1 MVRIAPRSNRV
12 VIALAGVLLA
22 AVAVLSTGLAERNG
36 GEPTSSQR
44 VTSLSLSGPFT
55 VDEFGRPQPAPVP
68 VVSAQPSGPVLPTP
82 VMPPADPYA
91 PEDVFVIGTIEIP
104 ALGLAAPLHHGV
116 TLNAIDR
123 GPSHWPGTALPGEL
137 GNVVVAGH
145 RVTRGGPF
153 RHIDKL
159 VPGDQVI
166 FTVDGRRSVYRV
178 TGHEVVTPD
187 AMRIVDQTP
196 AYTGTLFACHP
207 PGSEDYRY
215 VVSLALEG

>member
-1 MVRIAPRSNRV
+1 MVRIIARSNRV
-12 VIALAGVLLA
+12 VIALAGVFLA
-22 AVAVLSTGLAERNG
+22 AIAVLSTGVAERN
-36 GEPTSSQR
+36 SSAPASEQ

-55 VDEFGRPQPAPVP
+55 LDEFRRPQPAVLP
-68 VVSAQPSGPVLPTP
+68 APSTEPALPTP

-91 PEDVFVIGTIEIP
+91 PEAVSVIGTIEIP
-104 ALGLAAPLHHGV
+104 ALGLAAPLHQGV

-123 GPSHWPGTALPGEL
+123 GPSHWPGTARPGEL

-207 PGSEDYRY
+207 PGSEAYRY
-215 VVSLALEG
+215 VVRLALEG

>member
-1 MVRIAPRSNRV
+1 MTRIIPRSNRV

-22 AVAVLSTGLAERNG
+22 AIAVLSTGVAERNG
-36 GEPTSSQR
+36 SIPPSEQ

-55 VDEFGRPQPAPVP
+55 LDEFRRPQPGVLPVP
-68 VVSAQPSGPVLPTP
+68 SAEPALSTP
-82 VMPPADPYA
+82 VTPPADPYA
-91 PEDVFVIGTIEIP
+91 PEAVSVIGTIEIP
-104 ALGLAAPLHHGV
+104 ALGLATPLHQGV

-207 PGSEDYRY
+207 PGSDAYRY
-215 VVSLALEG
+215 VVRLALEG

>member
-22 AVAVLSTGLAERNG
+22 AVAVVSTGVAQRNG
-36 GEPTSSQR
+36 AEPASEQ

-55 VDEFGRPQPAPVP
+55 VDEFGRPQPAAVP
-68 VVSAQPSGPVLPTP
+68 VVSAQPSSPVLPTP
-82 VMPPADPYA
+82 VIPPADPYA

-104 ALGLAAPLHHGV
+104 ALGLAAPLHEGV

-145 RVTRGGPF
+145 RVTQGGPF

-159 VPGDQVI
+159 VPGDEVI
-166 FTVDGRRSVYRV
+166 FNVGDRRSVYRV

-196 AYTGTLFACHP
+196 AHTGTLFACHP
-207 PGSEDYRY
+207 PGSEAYRY
-215 VVSLALEG
+215 VVRLALKG

>member
-1 MVRIAPRSNRV
+1 MVHITPRSNRV

-22 AVAVLSTGLAERNG
+22 AIAVVSTGVAERN
-36 GEPTSSQR
+36 SSTPASEQ

-55 VDEFGRPQPAPVP
+55 LDEFGRPQPAVLPVP
-68 VVSAQPSGPVLPTP
+68 SAEPSSPALSTP
-82 VMPPADPYA
+82 VTPPADPYA
-91 PEDVFVIGTIEIP
+91 PEAVSVIGTIEIP
-104 ALGLAAPLHHGV
+104 ALGLATPLHQGV

-207 PGSEDYRY
+207 PGSEDYRL
-215 VVSLALEG
+215 VVSLALAG